1 MKRTR
6 NVSIK
11 SYMFVDNLISVKME
25 GFCTGAMCTF
35 QTYEGKPMFGIYLPN
50 AKLSASVMFPK
61 DHSPTE
67 LSASITDIQLPLR
80 FSLKFF
86 LSFKE

>member
-11 SYMFVDNLISVKME
+11 SYMSVDNLISVKME

-35 QTYEGKPMFGIYLPN
+35 QTYKGKPMFGIYHILIGGFRIRTVHN
-50 AKLSASVMFPK
+50 V
-61 DHSPTE
+61 
-67 LSASITDIQLPLR
+67 R
-80 FSLKFF
+80 V
-86 LSFKE
+86 